1 MFLWSTQISVA
12 QSNYEISPKI
22 AQAYEAVMNLKFVE
36 AQTLLDDI
44 KESDPENLMVY
55 HVENYIDFLTVFI
68 NEDKAELER
77 LEATN
82 KKKRLKKLKEGDPS
96 SPYYKFTQAEVLLQ
110 WALARSKF
118 YDDAFMNADMTLL
131 NDINKAY
138 RLLEANN
145 KEFPDFI
152 ANKKSL
158 SVIHALA
165 EYLPG
170 ALKKLFKIRGSLKL
184 GKEEIEE
191 VITYAKNNEFIFAKE
206 ADAIYAY
213 MLAHLFN
220 QPHEAWDVLIGSD
233 LNANESPLAAFLL
246 GTIGLRAG
254 KNAEVVDIL
263 SKRARSNEYF
273 HFPYLDFVLGKGKLY
288 MLDKSAAKDIE
299 SYISEHKGRHFVKEA
314 YQKLAWSA
322 LAIDKDEKLYQ
333 SNMKKCLDNGHD
345 LLEDDL
351 QAIKEAK
358 QKKVPDVALL
368 RARLLYDGGY
378 FDRAYDEL
386 KPHEQSYKQS
396 EDKKLEYHYRMG
408 RITHALQ
415 KYDEAKQYYLYSVG
429 AGMRDNSFFACNSA
443 LQLGLISESQEFYE
457 DAIKYFDVCLKL
469 KPSIY
474 RSQLHNKAKA
484 GKTRIK
490 KVDLSYRR

>member
-1 MFLWSTQISVA
+1 MFLVSTQLCVA
-12 QSNYEISPKI
+12 QSNYEITPKI
-22 AQAYEAVMNLKFVE
+22 TKAYDAVMSLRFAE

-44 KESDPENLMVY
+44 KVTDPENLMVY
-55 HVENYIDFLTVFI
+55 HIENYIDFLTVFI

-82 KKKRLKKLKEGDPS
+82 KDIRLEKLKEGDPT

-118 YDDAFMNADMTLL
+118 YDDAFLNVDRILL
-131 NDINKAY
+131 NDINRAY

-145 KEFPDFI
+145 REFPDFI

-170 ALKKLFKIRGSLKL
+170 ALKKLFSIRGSLKL
-184 GKEEIEE
+184 GIAEIEE
-191 VITYAKNNEFIFAKE
+191 VVAYGESHDFLFAKE
-206 ADAIYAY
+206 ADAIHAY

-220 QPHEAWDVLIGSD
+220 QPHQAWDVLMGSD
-233 LNANESPLAAFLL
+233 LDAKESPLAAFLL
-246 GTIGLRAG
+246 GTIGLKAG
-254 KNAEVVDIL
+254 KNAEVVEIL
-263 SKRARSNEYF
+263 SKRNRSSEYF

-288 MLDKSAAKDIE
+288 MLDKHAAKDINLF
-299 SYISEHKGRHFVKEA
+299 ITEHKGRHFVKEA
-314 YQKLAWSA
+314 YQKLGWAA
-322 LAIDKDEKLYQ
+322 LAIDKDKELYKSYMQ
-333 SNMKKCLDNGHD
+333 KSLDRGHD

-358 QKKVPDVALL
+358 QKNVPDIALL

-378 FDRAYDEL
+378 FERAYDEL
-386 KPHEQSYKQS
+386 KQHESSYKNS
-396 EDKKLEYHYRMG
+396 KDKKLEFHYRMG

-415 KYDEAKQYYLYSVG
+415 KYDEAKQYYLYSIG

-443 LQLGLISESQEFYE
+443 LQLGLISEDQEFYE
-457 DAIKYFDVCLKL
+457 DAIKYFDVCIKM

-484 GKTRIK
+484 GLNRIK
-490 KVDLSYRR
+490 KVDLSYMR